1 MSDSTREITNK
12 QLLNLKLKITHLNM
26 SSSSTCTVD
35 ITTIQHEEL
44 GEISTESIGNGVF
57 GSCFPKKFIRLGI
70 TVVEKQLTD
79 STADMLYK
87 EAISLPKLSHICIPL
102 LLGVQLDKKPISLI
116 MQFIGENS
124 QSITVFKL
132 LFVSLDQHQASE
144 CQPKHGSAY
153 VMTSLML

>member
-1 MSDSTREITNK
+1 
-12 QLLNLKLKITHLNM
+12 
-26 SSSSTCTVD
+26 VG

-44 GEISTESIGNGVF
+44 EEISNESIGNGVF
-57 GSCFPKKFIRLGI
+57 GNCFPKKFIRLGI

-87 EAISLPKLSHICIPL
+87 EAIFLPKLSHICIPL

-132 LFVSLDQHQASE
+132 LFDSLYQHQASLQK

-153 VMTSLML
+153 VMTSLMHLNTCTKEDISTVA